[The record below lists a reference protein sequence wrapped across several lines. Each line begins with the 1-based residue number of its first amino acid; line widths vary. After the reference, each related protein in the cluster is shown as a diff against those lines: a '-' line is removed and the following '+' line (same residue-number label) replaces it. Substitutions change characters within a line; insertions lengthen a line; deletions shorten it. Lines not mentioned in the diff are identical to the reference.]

1 MVVLVFVCV
10 CAVAPRQCTSQFEIV
25 VRVSG
30 GIHTI
35 RDTRATWGAGRTKRA
50 GTDHNRAESS
60 PISHIP
66 KNINTSHR
74 LFDWL
79 SRADLTARAH
89 QNQAQESIPYSF
101 SYYSPTAL
109 R

>member
-30 GIHTI
+30 GRHTCNV
-35 RDTRATWGAGRTKRA
+35 GRRGGTKRA

>member
-1 MVVLVFVCV
+1 MYASQAGYVGRRGGPDNWDRNVCWNFSWNG
-10 CAVAPRQCTSQFEIV
+10 P
-25 VRVSG
+25 
-30 GIHTI
+30 
-35 RDTRATWGAGRTKRA
+35 
-50 GTDHNRAESS
+50 HNRAESS

>member
-1 MVVLVFVCV
+1 MY
-10 CAVAPRQCTSQFEIV
+10 ASQAGYV
-25 VRVSG
+25 GRRG
-30 GIHTI
+30 GPDTI
-35 RDTRATWGAGRTKRA
+35 GTETCA
-50 GTDHNRAESS
+50 GTDHNRAESW

>member
-1 MVVLVFVCV
+1 MY
-10 CAVAPRQCTSQFEIV
+10 ASQAGYV
-25 VRVSG
+25 GRRG
-30 GIHTI
+30 ADRTI
-35 RDTRATWGAGRTKRA
+35 GTETCA
-50 GTDHNRAESS
+50 GTDHNRAESW